1 MSLFISYLFL
11 ITYFVI
17 QIEFNDTVNCGCLN
31 NSTCV
36 RIIEYDC
43 NYTYCECKLNYYGN
57 KCEYCLYCFSNNKT
71 CSINGDTRCDSVLSA
86 PKYTH
91 IWFYFIFL
99 ALFIVSFLCCFFSF
113 CFLLK
118 LLLDLKL

>member
-36 RIIEYDC
+36 RIIEYDG
-43 NYTYCECKLNYYGN
+43 NFTYCECKLNYYGN
-57 KCEYCLYCFSNNKT
+57 KCEYCFYCFSNNKT
-71 CSINGDTRCDSVLSA
+71 CSINGDTICG
-86 PKYTH
+86 
-91 IWFYFIFL
+91 FILLVCIL
-99 ALFIVSFLCCFFSF
+99 ALFIVSFMCCFFSF